1 MAGLLQ
7 FDPNDPAN
15 ALLAGPAMAGM
26 NAPTMTPDQIASM
39 RMAPTAPTAPTGLS
53 GLLSGLKDA
62 TYTPDTN
69 GMTFWDKLGAFGQ
82 TLSHTG
88 GGDGGADPGMATIQA
103 FKDRAAAAQ
112 KRQEMMAVADKLG
125 MSDREKLTFLANQ
138 DEWGKQNATRYGFHD
153 VAAGNTAMF
162 GDPNA
167 GGSSVMANKFFQNGN
182 VTGMQTANGTQNV
195 QSGPLSAK
203 DVAEQQTALNGAM
216 TAARPMDIPQG
227 NSVYQPA
234 VAPALVAGMPGAGT
248 GAAPAQPGR
257 TGVLYTAPKTYAPT
271 EGGGGGGPS
280 MANIDPNAPN
290 GDAFLSKLPPA
301 QGQIVKALADGRMAF
316 PSGFALKSPYW
327 QGMLQA
333 VAQYDPSFD
342 AINYNARAKTRNDF
356 TSGPSAK
363 NMTSLNTVI
372 GHLGQLNDDVDKL
385 GNGGFPLV
393 NAGVNLFQTQ
403 TGNAKKQAA
412 IADFESAKTATVD
425 ELTKALKGSGGT
437 VHDIKT
443 WESQLNAANS
453 PAALH
458 AVVARM
464 TGLLSSRINSVGEQ
478 YSKGMGKTS
487 DPTELLSPEAKAVW
501 QRLNSAEAL
510 RGKSAATRQAN
521 DPLGLGIR

>member
-1 MAGLLQ
+1 
-7 FDPNDPAN
+7 
-15 ALLAGPAMAGM
+15 
-26 NAPTMTPDQIASM
+26 MTPDQIASVK
-39 RMAPTAPTAPTGLS
+39 MAPTGMG
-53 GLLSGLKDA
+53 GLLASLKDA

-82 TLSHTG
+82 TLSHAQAGLDGSLGGAAG
-88 GGDGGADPGMATIQA
+88 GGDPGMATLQA
-103 FKDRAAAAQ
+103 YKDRAAQQAQ
-112 KRQEMMAVADKLG
+112 RQQLMATADQLG
-125 MSDREKLTFLANQ
+125 MSPREKLIFLANPE
-138 DEWGKQNATRYGFHD
+138 EWAKNNASRLGFHD
-153 VAAGNTAMF
+153 VAGGNTAMY
-162 GDPNA
+162 GDPSM
-167 GGSSVMANKFFQNGN
+167 GGGALMAAKLGEHGDQLYTQG
-182 VTGMQTANGTQNV
+182 ANGAQVTAQLA
-195 QSGPLSAK
+195 QTPGE
-203 DVAEQQTALNGAM
+203 VAATQTALNGAM
-216 TAARPMDIPQG
+216 TAAKPMDIPQG
-227 NSVYQPA
+227 NTVYQPA
-234 VAPALVAGMPGAGT
+234 VTPALVAGMPGSGM
-248 GAAPAQPGR
+248 GATPAQAGR
-257 TGVLYTAPKTYAPT
+257 TGVLYAAPKTYAPT
-271 EGGGGGGPS
+271 AGGAGGPS

-363 NMTSLNTVI
+363 NITSLNTVI

-385 GNGGFPLV
+385 GNGDFPLV

-403 TGNAKKQAA
+403 TGNTKKQAE

-510 RGKSAATRQAN
+510 RGKSAATRAN
-521 DPLGLGIR
+521 APKAPAGAETWVPGPNGVPVLSK